1 MPELWLALNFPHQIN
16 ELYLIY
22 FKVEPLGEVDEDL
35 ACPNH
40 TTLD

>member
-16 ELYLIY
+16 ELYSIH
-22 FKVEPLGEVDEDL
+22 FKVEPLEVDEDL